1 MGRLYTITLTV
12 KEEGEGEEGR
22 RVLDMGQQEE
32 EELDQILGQ
41 RQEEEEEEA
50 EDETLPWSWIV

>member
-22 RVLDMGQQEE
+22 RVLGTGPQEE

-41 RQEEEEEEA
+41 RQEEEEA
-50 EDETLPWSWIV
+50 EDETLRWSWIV